1 MKSRCPW
8 HFFPDVLGKVLWR
21 LNCGPVYTNTAFF
34 HSFHTSGKQ
43 PVFISIINR
52 QDSHDIL
59 ISFLAFTAA
68 FCSSG
73 MQCPATAVHPVSC
86 RRAMSC
92 LILLFIFQLST
103 WFPMEISTVS
113 LFSQRNKQTLCQI
126 LSHEAL
132 SQQTQH
138 TYPFLLPLLGSS
150 AWLRRRRKQCG
161 EKGCGIYM
169 ALVYL
174 TLQIRFK
181 VQGAFS
187 ERPCKQRKRLEQNY
201 SKYFSIN

>member
-1 MKSRCPW
+1 MLHLWNPAV
-8 HFFPDVLGKVLWR
+8 PDVLGKVLWR
-21 LNCGPVYTNTAFF
+21 LNCGSVYTNTAFL
-34 HSFHTSGKQ
+34 HSSHTSRKQ
-43 PVFISIINR
+43 PAFISTINTW
-52 QDSHDIL
+52 DSHDIL
-59 ISFLAFTAA
+59 IPFLAFTAA
-68 FCSSG
+68 FCSTG
-73 MQCPATAVHPVSC
+73 MQCPARTDRPVSC

-103 WFPMEISTVS
+103 WFPMEISVLS

-132 SQQTQH
+132 SQQAQH
-138 TYPFLLPLLGSS
+138 TYPVLLPLLGSS

-187 ERPCKQRKRLEQNY
+187 ERPCKQRKPLEQKY
-201 SKYFSIN
+201 PKYFSIN